1 MIAESGRFMK
11 PESVTTNSKEP
22 LTLHMFGVFYAARGD
37 VVLTDK
43 LKRSRQLEGLL
54 KYLVAYRGRF
64 VAPEEL
70 VDALWENRSCD
81 NPAKA
86 VQNLVY
92 RLRVLIDLPNE
103 ASHILYVNGGYGW
116 NTQAPYVLDL
126 EEFDRAH
133 DGAMAALRAGRP
145 DTELLSKALS
155 HYVMDFLAN
164 SVYDLWTVSIRQAYR
179 LKFTTCV
186 ETLLKLLSAEERHQ
200 EIIEVCEKAMA
211 IDPYDEKVHAAFLR
225 ALAATNRIAH
235 ARMHYTYITELLYRE
250 LGVSPSAELK
260 TAYAQISGHS
270 RLVQHDIDSIVGTFN
285 DEQTSDGPYF
295 CDEEIFHEL
304 FKLERRRLQR
314 NGQSNCLLLITIS
327 NLNYGMPPPDAL
339 KAARALVKDV
349 LIQSLRKG
357 DVVCMWNDSQVLV
370 MLSSLTY
377 EDAEMISGRIINR
390 FHKAWSGAPL
400 MLQRKISPV
409 QAEVG

>member
-1 MIAESGRFMK
+1 MK
-11 PESVTTNSKEP
+11 PVDITNDHRTP

-92 RLRVLIDLPNE
+92 RLRVLIDLPE
-103 ASHILYVNGGYGW
+103 GPSHILYVNGGYGW

-126 EEFDRAH
+126 EEFDRAM
-133 DGAMAALRAGRP
+133 DGATASLRAGKA
-145 DTELLSKALS
+145 DMDLFFKALD

-179 LKFTTCV
+179 LKFTNCV
-186 ETLLKLLSAEERHQ
+186 ETLLSLLSAEERHQ
-200 EIIEVCEKAMA
+200 DIIGVCEKTMT

-235 ARMHYTYITELLYRE
+235 ARMHYSYITELLYRD

-260 TAYAQISGHS
+260 AAYAQISGHS
-270 RLVQHDIDSIVGTFN
+270 RFVQHDIDSIVGTFT
-285 DEQTSDGPYF
+285 DERAADGPYF

-327 NLNYGMPPPDAL
+327 NPNFGMPPPDAL

-349 LIQSLRKG
+349 LMQSLRKG
-357 DVVCMWNDSQVLV
+357 DVVCMWNDAQVLV
-370 MLSSLTY
+370 MLSGLTY

-390 FHKAWSGAPL
+390 FHKAWTGAPL